1 MNRSRGLWPLIVLAA
16 CGETETSST
25 PVPTVAE
32 SGGIRIVTNAP
43 EDRVY
48 AELADAPILSIGEL
62 SGPRELLFGR
72 IASVS
77 RDPAGNFI
85 VADGQAFEVRVF
97 DPQGQHV
104 LSFGQEGEGPGDFQ
118 SLDAAWP
125 LEDGSL
131 LAVDDR
137 RGGISR
143 FDMNGRVIE
152 TAALENNIVLSA
164 SIFRPGGRGMVLSY
178 ANPPPS
184 FESEADI
191 ADIDL
196 SSVDDLASLFFTG
209 EANRQ
214 VLFVRHRLDGTLV
227 DTIAEG
233 KQAGM
238 ASVPAGSGDF
248 SIFHVP
254 FSSES
259 AMAIST
265 HGIAFVPGNAFEVQ
279 IFDPDGTLH
288 TIARIDERPTERTD
302 ALLEAFVRGSLPN
315 ASDARLANQIEQQHA
330 TTLPDS
336 LPGYVDVLLG
346 PEGELWAERFT
357 MPGADSVRWDV
368 FRPDGMYVGRVMV
381 PQSLQLW
388 QVGRDDVLGI
398 ARDELDVERVLV
410 AGVRYR
416 RSGTNEEPLR

>member
-1 MNRSRGLWPLIVLAA
+1 MNRSRGFWPLIVLAA
-16 CGETETSST
+16 CSEAGTSSA
-25 PVPTVAE
+25 PVPTVTDSA
-32 SGGIRIVTNAP
+32 GIRIVTNAP

-48 AELADAPILSIGEL
+48 AELVDAPILSIGEF

-72 IASVS
+72 IVSVS
-77 RDPAGNFI
+77 RDPADNFI
-85 VADGQAFEVRVF
+85 VADGQALEVRVF

-131 LAVDDR
+131 LAVDDHLGR
-137 RGGISR
+137 ISR

-152 TAALENNIVLSA
+152 TAALENNIVLSTN
-164 SIFRPGGRGMVLSY
+164 IFRPGGRGMVLSY
-178 ANPPPS
+178 ANPAPS

-191 ADIDL
+191 DIDL
-196 SSVDDLASLFFTG
+196 NSADDLASLFFTG
-209 EANRQ
+209 EANRL

-233 KQAGM
+233 RQAGM
-238 ASVPAGSGDF
+238 ASAPAGSGGF
-248 SIFHVP
+248 SLFQVP

-288 TIARIDERPTERTD
+288 TIARINERPPERTG

-315 ASDARLANQIEQQHA
+315 ASDARLASEIEQRRA
-330 TTLPDS
+330 ITLPDS

-346 PEGELWAERFT
+346 PDGELWAERFT

-368 FRPDGMYVGRVMV
+368 FRPDGVYVGRAMV
-381 PQSLQLW
+381 PPSLQLW

-398 ARDELDVERVLV
+398 ARDEFDVERALV

-416 RSGTNEEPLR
+416 R